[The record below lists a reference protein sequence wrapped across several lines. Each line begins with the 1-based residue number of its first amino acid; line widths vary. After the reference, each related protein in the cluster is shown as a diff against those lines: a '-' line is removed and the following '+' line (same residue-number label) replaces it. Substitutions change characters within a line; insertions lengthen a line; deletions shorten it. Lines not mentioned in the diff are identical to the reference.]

1 MSGAPSSK
9 RPAARPNRAKSAKP
23 WADKSS
29 KQASPKAKRPSQPAA
44 ARTAKAAPE
53 RVVSPRAAEQKI
65 YGEKACQVLFDKRP
79 EAIIRLYLNPQQAPK
94 CAAMM
99 KYLAKAK
106 KAYHLVEDAE
116 LDKLAGSQHH
126 GGMVMLVQQPESL
139 PLHRYLRQH
148 KDAKSDLI
156 LAMDGVSNPHNLGA
170 IVRSCA
176 HFGIKAVLLPESQP
190 LYSGSAVRTAAGGA
204 EFVQAVHCEKL
215 PEALQRCRQ
224 AGYQLMST
232 SSHQGESLYQT
243 TLPAKAVMVF
253 GEEMFGVSKDVAR
266 QADKLLRIPGTNQ
279 VESLNVSVA
288 VALILGEWYRQHA
301 SV

>member
-9 RPAARPNRAKSAKP
+9 RPSARPARAKNAKP

-53 RVVSPRAAEQKI
+53 RAPSPRAAEQKI
-65 YGEKACQVLFDKRP
+65 YGEKACQVLFARRP
-79 EAIIRLYLNPQQAPK
+79 EAIIRLYLNAEQAPK

-116 LDKLAGSQHH
+116 LDKLAASQHH
-126 GGMVMLVQQPESL
+126 GGIVMLVQQPESL
-139 PLHRYLRQH
+139 PLHRYLRQQ
-148 KDAKSDLI
+148 KDANSDLI

-170 IVRSCA
+170 IARTCA
-176 HFGIKAVLLPESQP
+176 HFGVKAILLPEAQL
-190 LYSGSAVRTAAGGA
+190 LYSGASVRTAAGGA

-215 PEALQRCRQ
+215 PEALLLCRQ

-232 SSHQGESLYQT
+232 SSHKGESLYQA

-253 GEEMFGVSKDVAR
+253 GEEMFGVSKAVA
-266 QADKLLRIPGTNQ
+266 QKADTLLRIPGTDQ

-288 VALILGEWYRQHA
+288 AALIIGEWYRQHGG
-301 SV
+301 